1 MRNDV
6 NKKAAEYTAAH
17 KKKKRLYKVVTCLAS
32 VVVFCTTYALI
43 LPAITLESKACTI
56 PEHVHT
62 DACYTHVT
70 TETEKVLTC
79 GIDPEAAHLHTADC
93 YDENGD
99 LICTKEEAPE
109 HVHTDECYT
118 TVEKTVDKMELT
130 CGLEEHVHT
139 DECKG
144 AVSLTEEEQQR
155 VDELIAMIDQLPT
168 SDEAM
173 DILETYDDAGN
184 DAAYEEYYVEIR
196 ERTLRVYVNYQDM
209 DPAMQVLITNSDK
222 LMEFS
227 WLWTMTYATDNKVDV
242 VALNYYDGG
251 TKPFMVYNSNG
262 TTVKSKAP
270 GMTFGW
276 WVAIHVE
283 YENGRYTVKEIG
295 QNNGDSK
302 ADMSASGNGF
312 VLLYYPS
319 TTGSISANVGDT
331 VIISSDFWKT
341 NSSVY
346 NNGTSLGS
354 VTFSSPIAQKNAKD
368 NTSQL
373 HVVDAA
379 STRDFIEI
387 NLYDYGSGSTGKNI
401 NYNYNADKNMP
412 GFQQSGGT
420 SNIPSLTSFR
430 GTSYMNFGDII
441 TADPN
446 SVDGTLVTLA
456 SKNPVGI
463 NVVQDTANSP
473 ISRFS
478 DVMYKTLKDGYP
490 ALANGT
496 SLGYLFGEENT
507 GDYSKKMNELSVDGL
522 FRYDEDTGAYS
533 FNSRTNFAQFNSS
546 DDTFTLYDEI
556 FTPNFIMYPFG
567 NFMPFN
573 DIVHDSKQVSQID
586 EDYFNELYMQANYLY
601 QQGKGDSYAQLAK
614 VLSQFMGYAKDDNWG
629 DDWTAER
636 ALGHYF
642 YWGSELPKDDDNN
655 YNQISLDRLYSLD
668 YDVPSDFF
676 FGMEMKMNFFQPKN
690 GLTGKDGQQPM
701 KFYFTGDD
709 DVWVYIDG
717 ILFLDLSGIH
727 RHVGGEIDFENG
739 EIKYY
744 SLDTMKGDVSSTP
757 YKTVKFSELVDSSL
771 LNEKGAF
778 KDYSNHSFN
787 FYYMERGSGSSVC
800 RMNFNFP
807 LLKQNSISVT
817 KELTVD
823 EEGKTGI
830 LGNPDFRF
838 QVLKEDGKDLFIQP
852 GTEYTILN
860 AAGEEVGKG
869 TTDANGVFTIKADQ
883 TAVFEEI
890 PENSGKY
897 FVRELLETD
906 AFSQFGTISVDGTT
920 TTQDDNV
927 TIGTDTF
934 KGVDSTV
941 KDMSSGSTIFRFDN
955 KITFNKLGAL
965 EITKKLEPYGGS
977 ANDAT
982 FDFYVTLDG
991 SPLASGT
998 KYTVGGVEK
1007 TVTDTGIISLKADE
1021 TAVIS
1026 NIIAGSKF
1034 TVQERFADSAKD
1046 DYKVT
1051 YVGDDIIQNT
1061 DEKGPYVSGTIK
1073 TDAKVNIT
1081 ATNTENGVALG
1092 IPGIKTITNFNS
1104 SPKTFKFIL
1113 EQVTDESGAD
1123 KVADGKYQEATFTF
1137 GEDGKASGPFSF
1149 TLNYPAGE
1157 LPRTLPAKMYF
1168 KIIESAD
1175 DTNTVKYDDSVYVA
1189 EVTFSKRA
1197 DGIKSEMTALWKD
1210 GSQVDISE
1218 EGIFFTNTLIDSLT
1232 ISKTVLGSAQKGVFD
1247 FTVRLQNG
1255 GSPLSGDFKVI
1266 RTSDG
1271 ESHEET
1277 ITFDNT
1283 GAATIKLRHGESIK
1297 ITGLPLGT
1305 VWTVTEEKSDD
1316 FSISRSVDSKDA
1328 LEGNTASDS
1337 VKEGGSRVE
1346 FINTPLYQLP
1356 ETGGWGPHIFIIGG
1370 LLLAAGA
1377 GALLIYNQQKRRK
1390 EEFFSS

>member
-1 MRNDV
+1 
-6 NKKAAEYTAAH
+6 
-17 KKKKRLYKVVTCLAS
+17 
-32 VVVFCTTYALI
+32 
-43 LPAITLESKACTI
+43 
-56 PEHVHT
+56 
-62 DACYTHVT
+62 
-70 TETEKVLTC
+70 
-79 GIDPEAAHLHTADC
+79 
-93 YDENGD
+93 
-99 LICTKEEAPE
+99 
-109 HVHTDECYT
+109 
-118 TVEKTVDKMELT
+118 
-130 CGLEEHVHT
+130 
-139 DECKG
+139 
-144 AVSLTEEEQQR
+144 
-155 VDELIAMIDQLPT
+155 
-168 SDEAM
+168 M

-636 ALGHYF
+636 ALEHYF
-642 YWGSELPKDDDNN
+642 YWGSELPKDDENN
-655 YNQISLDRLYSLD
+655 YNQISLD

-739 EIKYY
+739 EVKYY
-744 SLDTMKGDVSSTP
+744 SLDTMTGDVSSTP
-757 YKTVKFSELVDSSL
+757 YKTVKFSELVNSSL
-771 LNEKGAF
+771 LNEKGTF

-998 KYTVGGVEK
+998 KYTVG
-1007 TVTDTGIISLKADE
+1007 
-1021 TAVIS
+1021 
-1026 NIIAGSKF
+1026 
-1034 TVQERFADSAKD
+1034 
-1046 DYKVT
+1046 
-1051 YVGDDIIQNT
+1051 
-1061 DEKGPYVSGTIK
+1061 
-1073 TDAKVNIT
+1073 
-1081 ATNTENGVALG
+1081 
-1092 IPGIKTITNFNS
+1092 
-1104 SPKTFKFIL
+1104 
-1113 EQVTDESGAD
+1113 
-1123 KVADGKYQEATFTF
+1123 
-1137 GEDGKASGPFSF
+1137 
-1149 TLNYPAGE
+1149 
-1157 LPRTLPAKMYF
+1157 
-1168 KIIESAD
+1168 
-1175 DTNTVKYDDSVYVA
+1175 
-1189 EVTFSKRA
+1189 
-1197 DGIKSEMTALWKD
+1197 
-1210 GSQVDISE
+1210 
-1218 EGIFFTNTLIDSLT
+1218 
-1232 ISKTVLGSAQKGVFD
+1232 
-1247 FTVRLQNG
+1247 
-1255 GSPLSGDFKVI
+1255 
-1266 RTSDG
+1266 
-1271 ESHEET
+1271 
-1277 ITFDNT
+1277 
-1283 GAATIKLRHGESIK
+1283 
-1297 ITGLPLGT
+1297 
-1305 VWTVTEEKSDD
+1305 
-1316 FSISRSVDSKDA
+1316 
-1328 LEGNTASDS
+1328 
-1337 VKEGGSRVE
+1337 
-1346 FINTPLYQLP
+1346 
-1356 ETGGWGPHIFIIGG
+1356 
-1370 LLLAAGA
+1370 
-1377 GALLIYNQQKRRK
+1377 
-1390 EEFFSS
+1390 

>member
-6 NKKAAEYTAAH
+6 NKKAAEYTTAH

-401 NYNYNADKNMP
+401 NYNYNANKNMP

-838 QVLKEDGKDLFIQP
+838 QVLKEDGNDLFIQP

-927 TIGTDTF
+927 TVGTDTF

-941 KDMSSGSTIFRFDN
+941 
-955 KITFNKLGAL
+955 
-965 EITKKLEPYGGS
+965 
-977 ANDAT
+977 
-982 FDFYVTLDG
+982 
-991 SPLASGT
+991 
-998 KYTVGGVEK
+998 
-1007 TVTDTGIISLKADE
+1007 
-1021 TAVIS
+1021 
-1026 NIIAGSKF
+1026 
-1034 TVQERFADSAKD
+1034 
-1046 DYKVT
+1046 
-1051 YVGDDIIQNT
+1051 
-1061 DEKGPYVSGTIK
+1061 
-1073 TDAKVNIT
+1073 
-1081 ATNTENGVALG
+1081 
-1092 IPGIKTITNFNS
+1092 
-1104 SPKTFKFIL
+1104 
-1113 EQVTDESGAD
+1113 
-1123 KVADGKYQEATFTF
+1123 
-1137 GEDGKASGPFSF
+1137 
-1149 TLNYPAGE
+1149 
-1157 LPRTLPAKMYF
+1157 
-1168 KIIESAD
+1168 
-1175 DTNTVKYDDSVYVA
+1175 
-1189 EVTFSKRA
+1189 
-1197 DGIKSEMTALWKD
+1197 
-1210 GSQVDISE
+1210 
-1218 EGIFFTNTLIDSLT
+1218 
-1232 ISKTVLGSAQKGVFD
+1232 
-1247 FTVRLQNG
+1247 
-1255 GSPLSGDFKVI
+1255 
-1266 RTSDG
+1266 
-1271 ESHEET
+1271 
-1277 ITFDNT
+1277 
-1283 GAATIKLRHGESIK
+1283 
-1297 ITGLPLGT
+1297 
-1305 VWTVTEEKSDD
+1305 
-1316 FSISRSVDSKDA
+1316 
-1328 LEGNTASDS
+1328 
-1337 VKEGGSRVE
+1337 
-1346 FINTPLYQLP
+1346 
-1356 ETGGWGPHIFIIGG
+1356 
-1370 LLLAAGA
+1370 
-1377 GALLIYNQQKRRK
+1377 
-1390 EEFFSS
+1390 